1 MSLNKV
7 LGPVAEPQLQD
18 VLNSILRQSSMN
30 INCVQLGTIQS
41 YDPTKCTATC
51 TINFKAQIN
60 NADKSSIDYPLLTD
74 CPVFFLTGG
83 SSYVSMPIQ
92 AGDSCIILFNDRDI
106 DNWWYDGTIG
116 VPSTSRVHS
125 LSDGMVLVGIR
136 SQANKITLKSNIV
149 EVFGGSNK
157 VNVGNTAVSLKY
169 LMNTFIDAVTAITVG
184 DGSVAVSAAS
194 QAALQALKTQ
204 FDLLLDKG
212 SSTL

>member
-1 MSLNKV
+1 MSLNKI

-18 VLNSILRQSSMN
+18 IINSILRQSAMN

-51 TINFKAQIN
+51 KINFLAEIN
-60 NADKSSIDYPLLTD
+60 NAEKSTIEYPLLVD

-83 SSYVSMPIQ
+83 SSYMSMPIE
-92 AGDSCIILFNDRDI
+92 AGDSCIVLFNDRDI
-106 DNWWYDGTIG
+106 DNWWYDGSVV
-116 VPSTSRVHS
+116 VPSSARVHS
-125 LSDGMVLVGIR
+125 IADAMVLVGVR

-149 EVFGGSNK
+149 EVFSGSKK

-169 LMNTFIDAVTAITVG
+169 LMDTFIDAVTAITVG
-184 DGSVAVSAAS
+184 DGSIGLSAAS
-194 QAALQALKTQ
+194 VAAITALKTQ
-204 FDLLLDKG
+204 FALLLDKG